1 MIRNV
6 LVTSGGTSEP
16 IDSIRSITNKSTGK
30 LGSLIAE
37 GFSARESVEKVYY
50 LHGKGAILPSSDK
63 MIPIEIETVSELLS
77 VVKELFKNT
86 SIDAV
91 VHAMAVSDY
100 RVRSVSSAEDVL
112 PLAQRASGVSEF
124 KAALAGADLRDEG
137 TKISS
142 DLESP
147 VLLLE
152 RTRMYYDKC
161 VAF

>member
-1 MIRNV
+1 M
-6 LVTSGGTSEP
+6 
-16 IDSIRSITNKSTGK
+16 
-30 LGSLIAE
+30 
-37 GFSARESVEKVYY
+37 
-50 LHGKGAILPSSDK
+50 PSSDK
-63 MIPIEIETVSELLS
+63 MIPIEIETVSKLLS

-152 RTRMYYDKC
+152 RTRMH
-161 VAF
+161 